1 MPDLD
6 DVVVGPSFTGPDYT
20 MLQCPGCRAYLSN
33 VTRIFDGEPPAPT
46 PMELVQCPFCGFRGE
61 FDICS
66 GDYRNPAY
74 KQGTAVAAPD
84 AQQRVREARA
94 IAGVAGALAVSGAF
108 VRADPNREEPEW
120 PRQCAAVIA
129 GAVIVAGEE
138 IVRTIRGMRW
148 QPRPPRGARRRAKH
162 QPPEDD
168 GASQVRFT

>member
-1 MPDLD
+1 MANLD
-6 DVVVGPSFTGPDYT
+6 DIVVGPSFTGPDYT

-33 VTRIFDGEPPAPT
+33 VTRVIDGEPLAPT

-84 AQQRVREARA
+84 AAQRVRDART
-94 IAGVAGALAVSGAF
+94 IAAVSGALAVSGAF
-108 VRADPNREEPEW
+108 VRADPHKEEPEW

-129 GAVIVAGEE
+129 GAVIVSSEK
-138 IVRTIRGMRW
+138 IVDAIRDLRW
-148 QPRPPRGARRRAKH
+148 RPKPSRHARRRQKH
-162 QPPEDD
+162 GRPPDD
-168 GASQVRFT
+168 GVGNVKF